1 MPQPPLQTTTS
12 ATAETGCR
20 RHVPQRTCAGCRAVV
35 DQASL
40 LRAVVD
46 SCGRLHI
53 DRGGRKPGRG
63 VYVHPQ
69 ARCVTAAL
77 RGGFQRSLRRNLQ
90 ASADLLQE
98 AMTAPAAHGMQHE
111 LKRDNS

>member
-1 MPQPPLQTTTS
+1 MPQPPNTTTQ
-12 ATAETGCR
+12 TMRKDGC
-20 RHVPQRTCAGCRAVV
+20 RHVPMRTCAGCRSVA
-35 DQASL
+35 DQATL

-46 SCGRLHI
+46 SGGHLHV
-53 DRGGRKPGRG
+53 DRGRRQPGRG

-69 ARCVTAAL
+69 TRCLTAAL
-77 RGGFQRSLRRNLQ
+77 RGGFQRALRRNLQ
-90 ASADLLQE
+90 ASAEQLQE